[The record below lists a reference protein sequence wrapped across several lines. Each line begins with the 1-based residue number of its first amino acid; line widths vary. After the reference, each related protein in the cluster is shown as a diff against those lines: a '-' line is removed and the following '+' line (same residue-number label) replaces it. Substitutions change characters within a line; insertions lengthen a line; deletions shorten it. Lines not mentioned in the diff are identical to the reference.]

1 MWNYVIIAKNRISAK
16 YSIPTFLV
24 DIDDLL
30 TNLFEQSLK
39 RVLLD

>member
-1 MWNYVIIAKNRISAK
+1 MWNYVIFAKNRISAK
-16 YSIPTFLV
+16 YNIPTFLV

-30 TNLFEQSLK
+30 TNLFEQSVK